1 MLKKHAMLTIF
12 CLLSIF
18 LGGCAKIKVH
28 IQFQDRQTCQNFC
41 QSTIFFGNDTTRICK
56 TMCQKEENT
65 QIEIQKSIEPS
76 KKYFKK
82 ATKRTDSTT
91 VQSQETAECN
101 KICTSLWP
109 TNNQEKTT
117 CTTSC
122 QNL

>member
-12 CLLSIF
+12 CLVSIF
-18 LGGCAKIKVH
+18 LGGCANIKVH

-41 QSTIFFGNDTTRICK
+41 QSTNFFGNDTTRICK
-56 TMCQKEENT
+56 NMCQKEENA
-65 QIEIQKSIEPS
+65 QIEIQKSTEPS
-76 KKYFKK
+76 KKYLKK
-82 ATKRTDSTT
+82 TTKRTT
-91 VQSQETAECN
+91 VQNQETGEECN
-101 KICTSLWP
+101 QICTSLWP